1 MKVTKN
7 NNLKN
12 SLNRNVFFTFSTKYL
27 SHHPSAVN
35 KMISII
41 EHDCSLNI
49 TYRWFDSLVINKP
62 EIIHQ
67 RSLKAIRDSDIF
79 IAETSVSSTGVG
91 QQISYALQ
99 QRKQIIILLRKDLEI
114 NSSYIFLKG
123 TKYSNVKF
131 IFYENFKDLKIQLK
145 STLFLPHDQKLEKF
159 NFLAE
164 KKHKTILSI
173 ESKKRNISQSEL
185 LRIIL
190 EDWFAKNNLD

>member
-1 MKVTKN
+1 
-7 NNLKN
+7 
-12 SLNRNVFFTFSTKYL
+12 
-27 SHHPSAVN
+27 
-35 KMISII
+35 MISII